1 MNWENPSV
9 LQSLQDLRE
18 TLGLAGRDS
27 RIVRWACAYSR
38 CKKRILS
45 GIRQFARGVSG
56 KRSKDVRRLR
66 VFFYLAGGMG
76 DAACARRLV
85 ESYKTFLTEADF
97 EVYAPVPRAVQTVF
111 GDLAYV
117 TAAPSGRVYWKNY
130 DLVIFACLGVKFLY
144 ADKTRLAALAPAFMP
159 VFEKALAAQ
168 KRLGSLW
175 DDPFLTEP
183 ALGRW
188 MLKNGGRRFD
198 LMSFTGGMTLLQDA
212 SSRFSGCVPA
222 REKYG
227 LSGVS
232 YVTFHDGTGHA
243 PTGGS
248 SRSWPV
254 SHWTRFIHLFK
265 ERFPHIK
272 LVQLGGTNDSVY
284 LEADICLAGKTELT
298 DLPDIL
304 NGALCHVDT
313 ESGLVHLAQFLDVKS
328 VVLFGPSDV
337 RFFGYAKNK
346 NLAAGACGGCMWMTP
361 DWMSR
366 CPLGKEASPCMRA
379 VTPEQV
385 TEAVGDIL
393 NPLE

>member
-144 ADKTRLAALAPAFMP
+144 ADKTRLAALAPVFMS

-385 TEAVGDIL
+385 AEAVGDIL